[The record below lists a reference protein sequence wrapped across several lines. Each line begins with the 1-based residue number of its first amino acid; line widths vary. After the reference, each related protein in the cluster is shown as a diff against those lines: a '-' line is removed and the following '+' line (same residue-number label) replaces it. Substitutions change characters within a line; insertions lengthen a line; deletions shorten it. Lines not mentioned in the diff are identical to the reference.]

1 MRYKKVRK
9 LILRQHKQAI
19 SLSHQAEDSF
29 EELVINRFGRLAV
42 VRRFVA
48 AWLIFW
54 VLLALISSWQ
64 IINLSSYYQTIK
76 PVPGGIYNEGILGTL
91 NNVNPIYATNEVDT
105 SLSKLIFASLFTY
118 NSQNK
123 LVGELASGYS
133 INKAGTTYTVNLK
146 PNLTWQDGKPLTA
159 SDVVFTIRTIQNPL
173 AQSPLY
179 SSWQGISVSA
189 LNSST
194 VIFKLPNPL
203 ASFPYNLTVGILPK
217 HILGSLNAVDLRAAS
232 FNTYHPIGSGPFLWH
247 AIAVSGNTPENA
259 SETIALL
266 PFNKFVLGK
275 PKLAEF
281 IVHAYANQQQLIAA
295 FNANQLSAVAG
306 LDYIPKQL
314 AITPSVQIH
323 SQLLTAGT
331 YVFFKTSSGILS
343 DVKLRNALVLAA
355 NPKAIIDHLGY
366 KTIPVNEPLL
376 IGQLAYNPKY
386 AQQTDNLAL
395 AKQILNS
402 DGWIMSKNGYRYKN
416 HQELSFNIVTTNT
429 PENRLVVGI
438 LKSQWRTVGAYLK
451 PIFESV
457 STYTTTLQDHNYNS
471 TLDGISIGVDPD
483 VFVYW
488 DKSQFRP
495 KSTGLN
501 LSEYDSAGASSSL
514 EAGRTRLNPALR
526 VIKYQPFLAD
536 WQKDAP
542 ALGLYQPR
550 TIYITRETI
559 YGMNYSVINSS
570 KDRFNNVQNWEILTA
585 NVTDKRP

>member
-386 AQQTDNLAL
+386 AQQTD
-395 AKQILNS
+395 K
-402 DGWIMSKNGYRYKN
+402 
-416 HQELSFNIVTTNT
+416 
-429 PENRLVVGI
+429 
-438 LKSQWRTVGAYLK
+438 
-451 PIFESV
+451 
-457 STYTTTLQDHNYNS
+457 
-471 TLDGISIGVDPD
+471 
-483 VFVYW
+483 
-488 DKSQFRP
+488 
-495 KSTGLN
+495 
-501 LSEYDSAGASSSL
+501 
-514 EAGRTRLNPALR
+514 ALR
-526 VIKYQPFLAD
+526 SSVDYKKHPIKASR
-536 WQKDAP
+536 K
-542 ALGLYQPR
+542 
-550 TIYITRETI
+550 
-559 YGMNYSVINSS
+559 V
-570 KDRFNNVQNWEILTA
+570 
-585 NVTDKRP
+585 